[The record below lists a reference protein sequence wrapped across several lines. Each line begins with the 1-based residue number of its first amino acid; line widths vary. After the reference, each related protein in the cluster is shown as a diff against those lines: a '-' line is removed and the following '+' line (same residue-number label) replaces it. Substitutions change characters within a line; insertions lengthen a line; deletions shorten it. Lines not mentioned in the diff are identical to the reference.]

1 MPNETIT
8 INTELRERTGTR
20 FAQRLRKTGRLPGV
34 IYGQDD
40 APTSI
45 SLDEK
50 EVLEHLQAG
59 ARVVSLTVGGNSETC
74 LVKDLQFG
82 YLGDNVIHID
92 FARVNL
98 DQVVTVNVP
107 VNTFGAPKL
116 ASEIGAMLEVI
127 RNEIEVECKVSD
139 IPTEIRVDITEMGE
153 ALTVGDIDY
162 PAGVKPMLEP
172 EKHIV
177 HITFIKEEEA
187 EGEEAAVDADGAEP
201 EVISKDKLDGDG
213 DGDESGGES
222 DG

>member
-1 MPNETIT
+1 MSNDTIT
-8 INTELRERTGTR
+8 LETELRERTGTR

-34 IYGQDD
+34 IYGQGD

-50 EVLEHLQAG
+50 EILRHLHEG
-59 ARVVSLTVGGNSETC
+59 ARVLNLTVGGSSETC

-107 VNTFGAPKL
+107 VTTFGTPKL
-116 ASEIGAMLEVI
+116 AGEAGAMLEVV
-127 RNEIEVECKVSD
+127 RAELEVECKVSD
-139 IPTEIRVDITEMGE
+139 IPNEIRVDITEMDE
-153 ALTVGDIDY
+153 VLSVGDLEL
-162 PAGVKPMLEP
+162 PAGVTPTLEA

-177 HITFIKEEEA
+177 HITFVKEEEA
-187 EGEEAAVDADGAEP
+187 EGEEAGVDADGAEP
-201 EVISKDKLDGDG
+201 EVISKDKGDDDGEGDG
-213 DGDESGGES
+213 GS

>member
-1 MPNETIT
+1 MTNERIT
-8 INTELRERTGTR
+8 IETELRERTGTR
-20 FAQRLRKTGRLPGV
+20 FAQRLRKAGRLPGV
-34 IYGQDD
+34 IYGQGDS
-40 APTSI
+40 PTSI

-50 EVLEHLQAG
+50 EVLGHLHAG
-59 ARVVSLTVGGNSETC
+59 ARVINLNVGGSSETC

-107 VNTFGAPKL
+107 VTTVGTPKL
-116 ASEIGAMLEVI
+116 AGETGAMLEVV

-153 ALTVGDIDY
+153 ALTVGDLDY
-162 PAGVKPMLEP
+162 PAGVKPTLEP

-177 HITFIKEEEA
+177 HITFVKEEEA
-187 EGEEAAVDADGAEP
+187 EGEEAAVDAEGAEP
-201 EVISKDKLDGDG
+201 EVISKDKSDDDGG
-213 DGDESGGES
+213 DAGGGDEG
-222 DG
+222 